1 MAEMS
6 NENNFTNW
14 SLTNLQK
21 LNVQDL
27 YIRQRQSLRPWFEFF
42 NTTKFKPPA
51 NFGTATRR
59 LITNIEYFQ
68 TNYFIIIII
77 LSIYC
82 VVTTPSLLF
91 ILLAIIAGCYLVSIK
106 NRDRQ
111 VTIMGR
117 QIPLP
122 HQYLAVI
129 CLCIPLLIM
138 VGAGSAIFWILGASV
153 FVIVL
158 HAIFHQTPNQD
169 SFGLQM
175 QEV

>member
-1 MAEMS
+1 MADTS
-6 NENNFTNW
+6 NENNFANW
-14 SLTNLQK
+14 SLPNLQK

-42 NTTKFKPPA
+42 NTTKFKPPG
-51 NFGTATRR
+51 NIGTATRR
-59 LITNIEYFQ
+59 LINNVEHFQ

-77 LSIYC
+77 LSVYC

-91 ILLAIIAGCYLVSIK
+91 VLLAMAAGCYLVSIK
-106 NRDRQ
+106 NREKQ
-111 VTIMGR
+111 ITVMGR
-117 QIPLP
+117 QIPLVQ
-122 HQYLAVI
+122 QYLVVI
-129 CLCIPLLIM
+129 CLCILLLIM

-158 HAIFHQTPNQD
+158 HAILHQTPNQD
-169 SFGLQM
+169 AFGLQM

>member
-1 MAEMS
+1 MAEIS
-6 NENNFTNW
+6 NENNIANW
-14 SLTNLQK
+14 SLPNLQK
-21 LNVQDL
+21 INVQEL
-27 YIRQRQSLRPWFEFF
+27 YTRQRQSLRPWFEFF
-42 NTTKFKPPA
+42 NTAKFKPPG
-51 NFGTATRR
+51 NIGTATRR
-59 LITNIEYFQ
+59 LITNVEHFQ
-68 TNYFIIIII
+68 TNYVIIIII

-91 ILLAIIAGCYLVSIK
+91 VLLAMVAGCYLVSIK
-106 NRDRQ
+106 NREKQ
-111 VTIMGR
+111 ITLMGR

-129 CLCIPLLIM
+129 CLCIPLLII

-153 FVIVL
+153 FVIAL

-175 QEV
+175 EEV